1 MSLENVKN
9 IVLVLS
15 GKGGVG
21 KSSITTQ
28 LALSLSLAGHSV
40 GILDID
46 LTGPSIP
53 RLLGIEA
60 SKVKQ
65 APGGWLPVE
74 VHLSQTLPPAPPT
87 TYPLPIP
94 TTALNGSNNEAKTPS
109 SIESTNGSST
119 IHPPPSS
126 TAPTNGHNPS
136 QPTQIGSLHAMSLA
150 FLLTTRSSAIVW
162 RGPKK
167 TAMVRQF
174 LTSVLWPPTDYLL
187 IDTPPGTSD
196 EHISLVE
203 TLLKDVAAPLPPTN
217 GSSNGVSPAPRS
229 KPQLAGAVIVTTP
242 QAVAISDVKKELN
255 FCGKTGVKVLG
266 VVENMSG
273 YVCEC
278 CGVSTNLF
286 SKGGGEVMA
295 REFGVPFLG
304 GVPLDGQWGVLVE
317 EGVRP
322 RYGTAANNGDGGDGE
337 DFENGKVNENAEAEE
352 QMNGSEEGVRKREK
366 EEGLLVDKYRNCSL
380 SPVFAEIRR
389 KMVETVETGTAVS
402 VRGAV

>member
-1 MSLENVKN
+1 
-9 IVLVLS
+9 
-15 GKGGVG
+15 
-21 KSSITTQ
+21 
-28 LALSLSLAGHSV
+28 
-40 GILDID
+40 
-46 LTGPSIP
+46 
-53 RLLGIEA
+53 
-60 SKVKQ
+60 
-65 APGGWLPVE
+65 
-74 VHLSQTLPPAPPT
+74 
-87 TYPLPIP
+87 
-94 TTALNGSNNEAKTPS
+94 
-109 SIESTNGSST
+109 
-119 IHPPPSS
+119 
-126 TAPTNGHNPS
+126 
-136 QPTQIGSLHAMSLA
+136 MSLA

-203 TLLKDVAAPLPPTN
+203 TLLKDVTTPPPATN
-217 GSSNGVSPAPRS
+217 GNSNGASSTPRS
-229 KPQLAGAVIVTTP
+229 RPQLAGAVIVTTP

-255 FCGKTGVKVLG
+255 FCRKTGVKVLG

-286 SKGGGEVMA
+286 SKGGGELMA

-322 RYGTAANNGDGGDGE
+322 RYGGVANSGDGDDGEDTGGGRGDEGAEAEQQSNGNGDGVW
-337 DFENGKVNENAEAEE
+337 N
-352 QMNGSEEGVRKREK
+352 RER

-380 SPVFAEIRR
+380 SPMFAEITR
-389 KMVETVETGTAVS
+389 KMVEKVETGTAVS

>member
-1 MSLENVKN
+1 
-9 IVLVLS
+9 
-15 GKGGVG
+15 
-21 KSSITTQ
+21 
-28 LALSLSLAGHSV
+28 
-40 GILDID
+40 
-46 LTGPSIP
+46 
-53 RLLGIEA
+53 
-60 SKVKQ
+60 
-65 APGGWLPVE
+65 
-74 VHLSQTLPPAPPT
+74 
-87 TYPLPIP
+87 
-94 TTALNGSNNEAKTPS
+94 
-109 SIESTNGSST
+109 
-119 IHPPPSS
+119 
-126 TAPTNGHNPS
+126 
-136 QPTQIGSLHAMSLA
+136 
-150 FLLTTRSSAIVW
+150 
-162 RGPKK
+162 
-167 TAMVRQF
+167 MVRQF

-203 TLLKDVAAPLPPTN
+203 TLLKDASAPPPSTN
-217 GSSNGVSPAPRS
+217 GSSNGASSTARP

-255 FCGKTGVKVLG
+255 FCGKTGVRVLG

-322 RYGTAANNGDGGDGE
+322 RYGGVANSGDGGEG
-337 DFENGKVNENAEAEE
+337 ENGGDKGVDNGAETGEQADGNED
-352 QMNGSEEGVRKREK
+352 GVRNRERR
-366 EEGLLVDKYRNCSL
+366 EEGLLVDKYRSCSL
-380 SPVFAEIRR
+380 SPVFAEITMR
-389 KMVETVETGTAVS
+389 MVETVETGTAAS